1 MANTYLSKTFGTPTN
16 NIKWTWSAWIK
27 RSKVTGSQQRLFFAV
42 NGSNYTTIQF
52 DDEQKLV
59 WFNEISGT
67 DMQLITNREFRDTNA
82 WMHLVFVYDS
92 ANSTAA
98 DRQIIYINGVR
109 VTSFATENTAGSNV
123 TTAINQAVV
132 HNIASGPGAAN
143 FYDGLMSHIH
153 FSDGYTYAASTFGS
167 TDSTTGEWKINT
179 APSITMGNNGFTILK
194 DGNTIT
200 DQSSNSNDFSLGGGT
215 LTKTEDCPSNV
226 FATLNPLSYQVAS
239 QMSAPPTNG
248 NTTLVSGS
256 GGAWGTLISTIGAT
270 TGKYYFEAKCIA
282 NGNNCIVGAVDIN
295 DNRSN
300 SSAEWYIGQ
309 SSTGQ
314 GYQNNGS
321 ASNGGA
327 SYGAT
332 YTNGDIIGV
341 AMDLDNYKLYFRKNN
356 GAWENSGNPESG
368 STGTGAMSLTAGT
381 TYAFALTGHAST
393 TWYSNFGNG
402 YFSTGAVASAG
413 TNASGI
419 GIFEYDVPTGYTAL
433 STKGLNL

>member
-1 MANTYLSKTFGTPTN
+1 
-16 NIKWTWSAWIK
+16 
-27 RSKVTGSQQRLFFAV
+27 
-42 NGSNYTTIQF
+42 
-52 DDEQKLV
+52 
-59 WFNEISGT
+59 
-67 DMQLITNREFRDTNA
+67 
-82 WMHLVFVYDS
+82 
-92 ANSTAA
+92 
-98 DRQIIYINGVR
+98 
-109 VTSFATENTAGSNV
+109 
-123 TTAINQAVV
+123 
-132 HNIASGPGAAN
+132 
-143 FYDGLMSHIH
+143 MSHIH
-153 FSDGYTYAASTFGS
+153 FCDGTQLAPTVFGS

-179 APSITMGNNGFTILK
+179 SPSFTLGNNGFTILK

-200 DQSSNSNDFSLGGGT
+200 DQSSNSNNFTLASGT

-402 YFSTGAVASAG
+402 YFSTGAVSSAG

-433 STKGLNL
+433 STKGLNE